1 MKEFYLRCIGPNS
14 HAGFSPLPGLSVL
27 TYQRLTS
34 ASALTLK
41 KNLFYI
47 FQVSVFFT
55 ENFYD

>member
-14 HAGFSPLPGLSVL
+14 HAFLPPLLGLSVL
-27 TYQRLTS
+27 TVQALTS
-34 ASALTLK
+34 ASAFTLK

-55 ENFYD
+55 ENFYG